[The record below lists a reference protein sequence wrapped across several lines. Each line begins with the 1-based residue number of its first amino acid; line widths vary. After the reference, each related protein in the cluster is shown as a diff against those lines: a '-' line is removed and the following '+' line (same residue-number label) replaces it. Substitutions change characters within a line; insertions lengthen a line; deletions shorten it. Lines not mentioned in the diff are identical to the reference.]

1 MQAFSTVLLLEGMF
15 SINLLAEKYDLL
27 NDNVV
32 FLQNYILKL
41 YVYSN
46 LKSRTWKQNVS
57 RVVNAID
64 LCPLALS
71 FRYKSE
77 TVCSI
82 L

>member
-32 FLQNYILKL
+32 FLQNHILKL

-46 LKSRTWKQNVS
+46 LKSGTWKQNVS
-57 RVVNAID
+57 MD
-64 LCPLALS
+64 C
-71 FRYKSE
+71 
-77 TVCSI
+77 
-82 L
+82 